1 MEKTYKVTI
10 DAKRG
15 VRISGSEIQTAV
27 YGTGNF
33 GEFRNVYVEETVPAK
48 VEFVNPLYAVGRK
61 CGKVWKLFDFF
72 NTEKRA
78 VNAVAKTNAVAK
90 AVANYKGCA
99 LHGEFAV
106 LAFDPTMGDWRVDG
120 KTAKA

>member
-10 DAKRG
+10 EAKRG
-15 VRISGSEIQTAV
+15 VRISGSAIQSAV
-27 YGTGNF
+27 FGTGNF
-33 GEFRNVYVEETVPAK
+33 GAFRNVSVVETVPAK
-48 VEFVNPLYAVGRK
+48 VEFVNPLYALGRK
-61 CGKVWKLFDFF
+61 SKSGKGWKLLDFF

-78 VNAVAKTNAVAK
+78 VNAVAR

-106 LAFDPTMGDWRVDG
+106 LAFDPTMGDWRVEG
-120 KTAKA
+120 KTTKA